1 MLQNNLTSRGKLRN
15 EDSFLNSD
23 NIIKSNHAVYQ
34 DTNSQQNSDVE
45 YKYKNG
51 RKVKTRPSTQ
61 LRLRP
66 KQEE

>member
-1 MLQNNLTSRGKLRN
+1 MLQNNLTTRGKLLSEN
-15 EDSFLNSD
+15 NFLNSD
-23 NIIKSNHAVYQ
+23 NIIKSNHGVYQ
-34 DTNSQQNSDVE
+34 DTNSQQYSDVE

-66 KQEE
+66 RQEE